1 MATVRQR
8 MIRLLETEARD
19 VREISQTL
27 RIREREVIDHLPHIA
42 RTVAGQNRKLEVTPS
57 TCLACGYRFKD
68 RKHLKPPSR
77 CPQCKNERVEPPL
90 YRVR

>member
-8 MIRLLETEARD
+8 MIELLETEARD
-19 VREISQTL
+19 VREISKAL

-42 RTVAGQNRKLEVTPS
+42 RTAAARNRKLEVTPS
-57 TCLACGYRFKD
+57 ICLACGYRFKD
-68 RKHLKPPSR
+68 RKQLKPPSR
-77 CPQCKNERVEPPL
+77 CPQCRNERVESPL